1 MHQTVVFSDEAVGFG
16 NSAANFECK
25 KIEYLRHILP
35 SMVRALILAQT
46 TMFLNQPQKQTM
58 LSQKAVILRKPSG
71 EVAESRGL
79 TVFWI
84 LRLRFASRRMTKF
97 AMFQYHDLCLCCFT
111 NR

>member
-1 MHQTVVFSDEAVGFG
+1 
-16 NSAANFECK
+16 
-25 KIEYLRHILP
+25 
-35 SMVRALILAQT
+35 MVRALILAQT
-46 TMFLNQPQKQTM
+46 TTFLNQPQKQTM

-111 NR
+111 NRRQLLKMQSRLELVEATWQIQIRCVFCP